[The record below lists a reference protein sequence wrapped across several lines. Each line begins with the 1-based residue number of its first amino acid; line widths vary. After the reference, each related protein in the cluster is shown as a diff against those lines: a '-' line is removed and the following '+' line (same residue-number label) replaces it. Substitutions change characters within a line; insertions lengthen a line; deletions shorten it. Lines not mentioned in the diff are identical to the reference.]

1 MYGLY
6 GLIHGVYVGN
16 LIRIGSE
23 LAGISDTALFA
34 GFQAFFSGL
43 GGMIGPP
50 VTSMF
55 SILLQLGGMIGPPV
69 TSMFSML
76 LKTFLSSKICMAN
89 LNK

>member
-23 LAGISDTALFA
+23 LAGISDMALFA

-50 VTSMF
+50 VKVLWVPLQVYIFDLYNTSERMSF
-55 SILLQLGGMIGPPV
+55 SPR
-69 TSMFSML
+69 
-76 LKTFLSSKICMAN
+76 
-89 LNK
+89 

>member
-23 LAGISDTALFA
+23 LSGISDMALFA

-55 SILLQLGGMIGPPV
+55 SILLQ
-69 TSMFSML
+69 
-76 LKTFLSSKICMAN
+76 TFLSSKICMSN
-89 LNK
+89 RNK